1 LLDAGHHGE
10 YQVAGELRHSSSLA
24 LTQLLLTYHVLRMYR
39 NVVDVPFAPAVA
51 ALERLNMVRPASS
64 EQAVRRG
71 VASIAERP

>member
-1 LLDAGHHGE
+1 
-10 YQVAGELRHSSSLA
+10 
-24 LTQLLLTYHVLRMYR
+24 
-39 NVVDVPFAPAVA
+39 VDVPFAPAVA